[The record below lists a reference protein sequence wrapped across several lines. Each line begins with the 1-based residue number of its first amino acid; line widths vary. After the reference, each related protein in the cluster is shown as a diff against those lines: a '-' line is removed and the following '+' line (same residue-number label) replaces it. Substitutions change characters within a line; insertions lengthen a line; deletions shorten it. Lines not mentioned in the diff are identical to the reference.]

1 MPHNRR
7 AFVWLNFTTAA
18 WVSIFWMLI
27 ALVLL
32 GVTAALA
39 AELKIYPI
47 VKLFF
52 GLPLGILLWR
62 IYFRFQLSYDS
73 ARDWWNVYKNLT
85 R

>member
-7 AFVWLNFTTAA
+7 AFVWLNFITSA
-18 WVSIFWMLI
+18 WVSIFW
-27 ALVLL
+27 VLAVL
-32 GVTAALA
+32 AIVIVTAALA
-39 AELKIYPI
+39 AELKIHPLL
-47 VKLFF
+47 KLSF
-52 GLPLGILLWR
+52 GLPVGVLLWR